1 MTEIALVSGVS
12 FVMSRV
18 SCVHVLLG
26 IARLCSKPRRKSYIM
41 GKLSYCC
48 APAQLK
54 EQSQDAKAVR
64 DKQNRLLQRRLEK
77 RDLEVGI
84 LIPYLALALFCL
96 TTSRASLFHAP
107 SCSPE
112 QDGSFLF
119 RWYCT
124 RGRWLNTGC
133 FNADISSAKCVEGDA
148 YIAPRHGPS
157 RYLLLI
163 CLGCSRR
170 ALNRFACSRPARAHA
185 RRAFNTSY
193 VRAKQLF
200 LLLA

>member
-124 RGRWLNTGC
+124 RGRWLKYGVFQRRYFICEVCGGRCLYRTPTWTEP
-133 FNADISSAKCVEGDA
+133 VP
-148 YIAPRHGPS
+148 IAHLPWMLQKG
-157 RYLLLI
+157 
-163 CLGCSRR
+163 
-170 ALNRFACSRPARAHA
+170 A
-185 RRAFNTSY
+185 
-193 VRAKQLF
+193 Q
-200 LLLA
+200 